1 MVNSPLDDENDPQ
14 RQPRPPQGIAVGE
27 PNPNAPAPT
36 PPPPPSPFQREQF
49 RDAWMSTGTDV
60 NRQNQLLDQYS
71 LSLDKAG
78 RTTLPTGEVMDLRI
92 VAGSGQN
99 LAGWTGVPG
108 GEAKYGQQGG
118 MGSAS
123 GSIGANGATSSG
135 GFQDQIRAMLLQQL
149 QGAQQPV
156 DPNSAEIAVP
166 YQAAAMDAQRNF
178 DAERKALAE
187 RLYAEGNGTGSN
199 ELTQGLQQSAE
210 RTATGLAS
218 LKGQLM
224 QRAVQAR
231 KDQLTSLLN
240 LAMQSGD
247 AESARAIQLQLGQL
261 DASLRSQQLAQQA
274 NQWNDSFGLQGAQF
288 QYQKDRDLANAGMG
302 A

>member
-49 RDAWMSTGTDV
+49 RDEINGAPNAYDV
-60 NRQNQLLDQYS
+60 LAKYGLQA
-71 LSLDKAG
+71 DKAG
-78 RTTLPTGEVMDLRI
+78 RVTLPTGETMDVI
-92 VAGSGQN
+92 YGASGGGTRGQ
-99 LAGWTGVPG
+99 WTGVPG
-108 GEAKYGQQGG
+108 GEAKFGQQGG

-135 GFQDQIRAMLLQQL
+135 GVQDQIRAMLLQQL